1 MARMTAVRG
10 EAAKARA
17 DHAVP
22 AWLPDVLLIMD
33 DAVVVVD
40 DGQRVCFFN
49 AGAER
54 VFDYRAAE
62 VLGCSLDLLLPSG
75 SGPRHAAHVRAFEAE
90 DQASRLVGR
99 RGEIAGRRRD
109 GTTFA
114 AEASVTK
121 HRDGSRTYF
130 IALLRDIT
138 QRKADEEA
146 LRRSESSYRTL
157 VESLPF
163 GTCRFTPGGQLLLV
177 NSALV
182 SLLGHDSARDVLALD
197 LARDVFA
204 DAGEQESLL
213 NRAAAAER
221 VEGMEAWWR
230 RRDGQRIL
238 VRLNGRPVR
247 SVDGA
252 IDYFELV
259 VEDITAHRAMEAD
272 RRQAQKLDAVSQLTV
287 GLAHNLNNQLSVVVA
302 GVEMLELSLPS
313 EDKELREVVADMRAA
328 ATTGAGMVHHL
339 LTFSRRQQLTL
350 EPLDLSS
357 AMPACVD
364 ALRSL
369 LPQNIQLAFMPCPLP
384 CMVRA
389 DLAALS
395 QAMRH
400 LATNA
405 RDAMPNGGTLRVTL
419 TSEQGNEGSTE
430 GMACLSVEDT
440 GTGMDEAVRERAFEP
455 FFTTKPQG
463 AGTGLG
469 LAMVYG
475 LVRQHGGRTALVS
488 APGRGT
494 TVRLCLPL
502 LPQASDT
509 APATAELRG
518 GAETILLAEDEEAL
532 RRTTTRVLQRFG
544 YTVVAAR
551 DGAHAL
557 DLFRQHGARIDLVIS
572 DVVMPNLDG
581 RQLRQALCAS
591 DIAVPFMFTSGFVTR
606 DARDA
611 EALDPRVPFL
621 AKPWAISEFLAMVR
635 DLLDRK
641 ALGASA

>member
-1 MARMTAVRG
+1 MTAARE
-10 EAAKARA
+10 EAAKART
-17 DHAVP
+17 DRAVP
-22 AWLPDVLLIMD
+22 AWLAELLLIVD
-33 DAVVVVD
+33 DAVIAMD
-40 DGQRVCFFN
+40 EDQRVCFFN
-49 AGAER
+49 AAAER
-54 VFDYRAAE
+54 VFQYRAAE
-62 VLGCSLDLLLPSG
+62 VLGRPLDLLLPSA
-75 SGPRHAAHVRAFEAE
+75 SVPKHSAQVRAFEVG
-90 DQASRLVGR
+90 DHVSRLMGL

-109 GTTFA
+109 GTVFA

-121 HRDGSRTYF
+121 YRDGPRTYF
-130 IALLRDIT
+130 MALLRDIT
-138 QRKADEEA
+138 ERKAAEEA
-146 LRRSESSYRTL
+146 LRRSEASYRTL

-197 LARDVFA
+197 LARDVYA
-204 DAGEQESLL
+204 DAGEQEGLL
-213 NRAAAAER
+213 SRAAAAER

-238 VRLNGRPVR
+238 VRLNGRPVFG
-247 SVDGA
+247 VDGA
-252 IDYFELV
+252 IDYVELV

-302 GVEMLELSLPS
+302 GVDMLELSLPS
-313 EDKELREVVADMRAA
+313 DDQELREVVADMRAA
-328 ATTGAGMVHHL
+328 ATAGTGMVHHL
-339 LTFSRRQQLTL
+339 LSFSRRQQLAL
-350 EPLDLSS
+350 EPVDLSS

-369 LPQNIQLAFMPCPLP
+369 LPENIQLAFMPYPLP
-384 CMVRA
+384 CPVRA

-395 QAMRH
+395 QALRH

-405 RDAMPNGGTLRVTL
+405 RDAMPNGGSLRVTL
-419 TSEQGNEGSTE
+419 TIEQGNGASAD
-430 GMACLSVEDT
+430 GHACLSVKDT
-440 GTGMDEAVRERAFEP
+440 GTGMDEAVRNRAFEP

-475 LVRQHGGRTALVS
+475 LVRQHGGHTTLMS
-488 APGRGT
+488 TPGCGT
-494 TVRLCLPL
+494 TVRLSLPL
-502 LPQASDT
+502 LPQPSD
-509 APATAELRG
+509 ALPATAELRG
-518 GAETILLAEDEEAL
+518 GAETILLAEDEDSM

-551 DGAHAL
+551 DGAQAL
-557 DLFRQHGARIDLVIS
+557 DLFRQHGAGIDLVIS

-581 RQLRQALCAS
+581 RQLHEALCAS
-591 DIAVPFMFTSGFVTR
+591 EVAVPFMFTSGFVTR
-606 DARDA
+606 DAQDA
-611 EALDPRVPFL
+611 EALDPGVPFL
-621 AKPWAISEFLAMVR
+621 AKPWAIAEFLAMVR

-641 ALGASA
+641 ALRASA